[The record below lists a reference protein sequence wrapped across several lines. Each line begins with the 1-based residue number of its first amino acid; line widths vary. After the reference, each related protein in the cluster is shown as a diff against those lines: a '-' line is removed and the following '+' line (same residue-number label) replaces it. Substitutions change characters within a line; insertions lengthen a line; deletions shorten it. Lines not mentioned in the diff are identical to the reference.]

1 MPTWFNDL
9 KDVCELLSYIVTII
23 GLIVIALSVKE
34 FNKNLERDRKQDEQ
48 LLVQN
53 SINVLRKFAEEIIP
67 EMSEA
72 NGKLN
77 EEINRQKRI
86 ALEQINNVLPKN
98 RKLNK
103 LPKSERLNRQI
114 IYNSKSN
121 CEYGKI
127 FNQLEQVSVYMN
139 YNMVKEEL
147 VYIPIHKAFIDFV
160 SDNIRYLNDLR
171 SDDAPY
177 ANVITLYNSWND
189 KSKIEKLER
198 QKNKVEE
205 ELKKIKN
212 N

>member
-23 GLIVIALSVKE
+23 GLIAIALSVKE

-98 RKLNK
+98 QKLNK

>member
-23 GLIVIALSVKE
+23 GLIAIALSVKE

-67 EMSEA
+67 EISEA

-98 RKLNK
+98 QKLNK

>member
-23 GLIVIALSVKE
+23 GLIAIAFSVKE

-98 RKLNK
+98 HKLNK

>member
-9 KDVCELLSYIVTII
+9 KNVCELLSYIVTII
-23 GLIVIALSVKE
+23 GLIAIALSVKE

-86 ALEQINNVLPKN
+86 VLEQINNGLPKN
-98 RKLNK
+98 DKLNK
-103 LPKSERLNRQI
+103 LPEDERLNRQI

>member
-1 MPTWFNDL
+1 
-9 KDVCELLSYIVTII
+9 
-23 GLIVIALSVKE
+23 
-34 FNKNLERDRKQDEQ
+34 
-48 LLVQN
+48 
-53 SINVLRKFAEEIIP
+53 
-67 EMSEA
+67 
-72 NGKLN
+72 
-77 EEINRQKRI
+77 
-86 ALEQINNVLPKN
+86 
-98 RKLNK
+98 
-103 LPKSERLNRQI
+103 
-114 IYNSKSN
+114 
-121 CEYGKI
+121 
-127 FNQLEQVSVYMN
+127 MN

>member
-23 GLIVIALSVKE
+23 GLIAIALSVKE

-86 ALEQINNVLPKN
+86 ALEQINNVLPEN
-98 RKLNK
+98 HKLNK

>member
-23 GLIVIALSVKE
+23 GLIAIALSVKE

-86 ALEQINNVLPKN
+86 VLEQINNVLPKN
-98 RKLNK
+98 HKLNK
-103 LPKSERLNRQI
+103 LPEDERLNRQI